1 MSAGEFDGLVAVV
14 TGGASGI
21 GLATAETL
29 AARGATVA
37 VLDRNIDGLPDALT
51 GFVADVS
58 DRASVDQAIAA
69 IADRF
74 GGIDIVV
81 NNAGISAVGTVEEN
95 DDAEWA
101 RVLDINVV
109 GMARVTAAAL
119 PWLRRSDAAAVV
131 NLASIAALNG
141 LPQRALYSASKGAVL
156 ALTYAMATDHVARG
170 HPRELREPGDRGDA
184 VRRADAAGL
193 RRSRGRTR
201 RARRPAGHRPHGRAR
216 RGRGGDR
223 LPREPAVGFDDGN
236 RPRRRRRHDAPAG
249 APGGGARMKRL
260 ASVIGMPAEN
270 REEYER
276 LHAAVWPAV
285 LERLTLSNIRNYSIY
300 RHGEVLFAY
309 MEYVGDDFEADM
321 AAIAADPATQ
331 EWWSVCEPLQRP
343 FPERA
348 AGRVV
353 DGDPRGV
360 PPGLTCASGIAAR
373 RMRHVHAGAGL
384 NRRCAR

>member
-37 VLDRNIDGLPDALT
+37 VIDRNLDGLPEVLT

-58 DRASVDQAIAA
+58 DRASVDHAIAA

-156 ALTYAMATDHVARG
+156 ALTYAMATDHVGEGIRVNCVSPATVATPFVERMLQGFADPVAERAALDARQATG
-170 HPRELREPGDRGDA
+170 RMVEPAEVAAAIAYLASPLSGSTTGTALDVDGGMTHLR
-184 VRRADAAGL
+184 V
-193 RRSRGRTR
+193 
-201 RARRPAGHRPHGRAR
+201 RPAGARA
-216 RGRGGDR
+216 
-223 LPREPAVGFDDGN
+223 
-236 RPRRRRRHDAPAG
+236 
-249 APGGGARMKRL
+249 
-260 ASVIGMPAEN
+260 
-270 REEYER
+270 
-276 LHAAVWPAV
+276 
-285 LERLTLSNIRNYSIY
+285 
-300 RHGEVLFAY
+300 
-309 MEYVGDDFEADM
+309 
-321 AAIAADPATQ
+321 
-331 EWWSVCEPLQRP
+331 
-343 FPERA
+343 
-348 AGRVV
+348 
-353 DGDPRGV
+353 
-360 PPGLTCASGIAAR
+360 
-373 RMRHVHAGAGL
+373 
-384 NRRCAR
+384 

>member
-1 MSAGEFDGLVAVV
+1 MSAREFDGLIAVV

-37 VLDRNIDGLPDALT
+37 VLDRDIDGLPDELA

-58 DRASVDQAIAA
+58 DRASVDQAVAA

-109 GMARVTAAAL
+109 GMARVTSAAL

-156 ALTYAMATDHVARG
+156 ALTYAMATDHVGEGIRVNCVSPATVATPFVERMLQGFADPVAERAALDARQ
-170 HPRELREPGDRGDA
+170 A
-184 VRRADAAGL
+184 T
-193 RRSRGRTR
+193 GRMV
-201 RARRPAGHRPHGRAR
+201 
-216 RGRGGDR
+216 
-223 LPREPAVGFDDGN
+223 EPA
-236 RPRRRRRHDAPAG
+236 
-249 APGGGARMKRL
+249 
-260 ASVIGMPAEN
+260 
-270 REEYER
+270 
-276 LHAAVWPAV
+276 
-285 LERLTLSNIRNYSIY
+285 
-300 RHGEVLFAY
+300 EVA
-309 MEYVGDDFEADM
+309 
-321 AAIAADPATQ
+321 AAIAYLA
-331 EWWSVCEPLQRP
+331 SPLSGSTTGT
-343 FPERA
+343 A
-348 AGRVV
+348 LDV
-353 DGDPRGV
+353 DGGMTHLRVRPAAPR
-360 PPGLTCASGIAAR
+360 A
-373 RMRHVHAGAGL
+373 
-384 NRRCAR
+384 

>member
-37 VLDRNIDGLPDALT
+37 VLDRNLDGLPDELT

-58 DRASVDQAIAA
+58 DRASVDAAIAA

-156 ALTYAMATDHVARG
+156 ALTYAMATDHVGEGIRVNCVSPATVATPFVERMLQGFADPVAERAALDARQATG
-170 HPRELREPGDRGDA
+170 RMVEPAEVAAAIAYLASPLSGSTTGTALDVDGGMTHLR
-184 VRRADAAGL
+184 V
-193 RRSRGRTR
+193 
-201 RARRPAGHRPHGRAR
+201 RPAGARA
-216 RGRGGDR
+216 
-223 LPREPAVGFDDGN
+223 
-236 RPRRRRRHDAPAG
+236 
-249 APGGGARMKRL
+249 
-260 ASVIGMPAEN
+260 
-270 REEYER
+270 
-276 LHAAVWPAV
+276 
-285 LERLTLSNIRNYSIY
+285 
-300 RHGEVLFAY
+300 
-309 MEYVGDDFEADM
+309 
-321 AAIAADPATQ
+321 
-331 EWWSVCEPLQRP
+331 
-343 FPERA
+343 
-348 AGRVV
+348 
-353 DGDPRGV
+353 
-360 PPGLTCASGIAAR
+360 
-373 RMRHVHAGAGL
+373 
-384 NRRCAR
+384 